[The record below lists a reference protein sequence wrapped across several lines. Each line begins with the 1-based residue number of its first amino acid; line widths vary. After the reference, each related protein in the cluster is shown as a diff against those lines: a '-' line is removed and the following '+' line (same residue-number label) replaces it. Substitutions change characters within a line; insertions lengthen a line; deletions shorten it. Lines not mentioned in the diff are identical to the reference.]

1 MVYYCWVWGL
11 LILDNYMIMLYCSCL
26 RVLNR
31 ILSPGHLYN
40 LVVVTSSLSVF
51 CLCRYFLYFFI
62 TGNAGSSSNIT
73 SFNNSVICSVDFAG
87 RTLLIGGINPLS
99 GGGGGVPQLAGLA
112 VTKDAGTFVTDS
124 CCVFEVEG

>member
-1 MVYYCWVWGL
+1 MV
-11 LILDNYMIMLYCSCL
+11 MLYCPCL

-31 ILSPGHLYN
+31 ILSTGHLYN
-40 LVVVTSSLSVF
+40 LVVVTSSSSVF
-51 CLCRYFLYFFI
+51 CLCRYFLYLFI
-62 TGNAGSSSNIT
+62 AGDAGSSSNIT
-73 SFNNSVICSVDFAG
+73 SFNTSVICSVDFAG

-99 GGGGGVPQLAGLA
+99 GGGGGGVPQLAGLT

>member
-1 MVYYCWVWGL
+1 MV
-11 LILDNYMIMLYCSCL
+11 MLYCPCS

-31 ILSPGHLYN
+31 VLSTGHPYN
-40 LVVVTSSLSVF
+40 LVVVTLSSLVF

-62 TGNAGSSSNIT
+62 AGDAGSSSNIT
-73 SFNNSVICSVDFAG
+73 SFNTSVICSVDFAG
-87 RTLLIGGINPLS
+87 RTLLIGGINPLG
-99 GGGGGVPQLAGLA
+99 GGGGGVPGLVGLV